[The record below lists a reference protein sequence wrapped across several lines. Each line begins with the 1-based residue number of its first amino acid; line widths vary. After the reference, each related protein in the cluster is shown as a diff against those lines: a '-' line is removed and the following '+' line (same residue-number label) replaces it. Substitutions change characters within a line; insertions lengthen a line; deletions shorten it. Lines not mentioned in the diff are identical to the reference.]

1 MTRPLISVV
10 IPAYNA
16 APFLAATL
24 TSVFAQSHRPLEVI
38 LVDDGSTDDTLA
50 IARGWTPLLR
60 IHHQANAGPA
70 AARNRGIEI
79 AQADYLAFIDA
90 DDTWLPGRLTRHL
103 AILEGRPELDIVL
116 GLVRLDYAGS
126 TLRFRNDQPVIA
138 LFSFGAGLFRR
149 HAFERAGLL
158 SEDLRN
164 SEDADWFMR
173 ARDKGANWLMEDE
186 PVLTYRRHGANMTER
201 VPLEKSEIF
210 RVLARAAARKRAGA
224 GAERPDQLTERRTA
238 MTLAG
243 KAEA

>member
-1 MTRPLISVV
+1 MTRPLISIV

-24 TSVFAQSHRPLEVI
+24 TSVFAQDHRPIEVI
-38 LVDDGSTDDTLA
+38 LVDDGSSDDTLA
-50 IARGWTPLLR
+50 IARGWTPALR

-70 AARNRGIEI
+70 AARNRGIEM
-79 AQADYLAFIDA
+79 AGADYLAFIDA

-103 AILEGRPELDIVL
+103 GILESRPDLDMVL
-116 GLVRLDYAGS
+116 GLVRLDYEGAG
-126 TLRFRNDQPVIA
+126 LRFRIDRPVMA

-149 HAFERAGLL
+149 RAFERTGLL

-186 PVLTYRRHGANMTER
+186 TVLTYRRHGANMTEGL
-201 VPLEKSEIF
+201 PLEKSEIF
-210 RVLARAAARKRAGA
+210 RVLARAAARRRAGT
-224 GAERPDQLTERRTA
+224 GAERRDLLTERRPA
-238 MTLAG
+238 MTGLG